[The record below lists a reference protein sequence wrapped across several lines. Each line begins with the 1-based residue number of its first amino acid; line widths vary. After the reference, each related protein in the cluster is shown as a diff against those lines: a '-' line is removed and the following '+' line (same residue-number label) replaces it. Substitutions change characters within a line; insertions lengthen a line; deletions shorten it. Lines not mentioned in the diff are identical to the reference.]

1 METILQEHNNTMPAS
16 EVLVGLA
23 DKFRYVIILLSL
35 SIQKYICVFMYVLV
49 YVSNFFPL
57 FVEKH

>member
-35 SIQKYICVFMYVLV
+35 SIQKYVCFFMYVLM

-57 FVEKH
+57 FVGKH